1 MIEITTQIMIAKGVK
16 LLAEIAGYSLI
27 GLGILYVLAGADR
40 ERNMFYQA
48 LKTIASPAIK
58 LTRLITPRF
67 IPDYRIGWLALG
79 LVLGVWLA
87 ASLYLGNLC
96 RDAPAEVQQQL
107 CRKD

>member
-1 MIEITTQIMIAKGVK
+1 MFDITTQIAIVKGVK
-16 LLAEIAGYSLI
+16 LVAEIAGYSLI
-27 GLGILYVLAGADR
+27 GLGVLHMLAGGNR
-40 ERNMFYQA
+40 ERNVFYQA
-48 LKTIASPAIK
+48 LKTIALPAIK

-79 LVLGVWLA
+79 LVLGVWFA

-96 RDAPAEVQQQL
+96 RNAAADIQQQL